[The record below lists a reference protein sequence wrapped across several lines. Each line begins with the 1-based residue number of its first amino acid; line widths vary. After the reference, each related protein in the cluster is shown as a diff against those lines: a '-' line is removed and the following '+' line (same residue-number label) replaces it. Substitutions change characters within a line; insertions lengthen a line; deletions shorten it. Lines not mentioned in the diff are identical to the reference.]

1 MINYTACITHLM
13 QDIVQRLPELSFIN
27 LDRVL
32 VFARYGRSDAEGAYA
47 TCHSLNLPTSEPGYY
62 YWRDRQTGR
71 ITRRS
76 EWFVTKSPVVSIGG
90 VDIDYLIS
98 FTLPRFS
105 NQQVEHTRKEAYYP
119 SGPPWIGKLDTIVH
133 ELYHID
139 PHQPGIRRI
148 ERADGSC
155 SGSSHSP
162 GFLREV
168 ASLVRRYLASAPD
181 PERYDFLRYTFSE
194 LTLIHGGVVA
204 TTFKNSFYP
213 QRYRETFEADVELD
227 LEPGVRVVP
236 VKQPS
241 RPARYTEADLE
252 LRQFF
257 EHSPR
262 ETVRREVVSPAL
274 APRQRMVTLAGGLQ
288 SAASAHHRR
297 PSGRRPRRSIP

>member
-13 QDIVQRLPELSFIN
+13 QDIVRRLPELSFID

-32 VFARYGRSDAEGAYA
+32 VFARYGRSEAEGAYA

-76 EWFVTKSPVVSIGG
+76 EWFVTKSPVVSISD
-90 VDIDYLIS
+90 VDLDYLIS

-105 NQQVEHTRKEAYYP
+105 NQLIEHTRKEAYYP
-119 SGPPWIGKLDTIVH
+119 SGPAWIGKLDTIVH

-139 PHQPGIRRI
+139 PDQPGIRRI

-155 SGSSHSP
+155 SGSSHSS

-168 ASLVRRYLASAPD
+168 SDLVQRYLATGPD

-204 TTFKNSFYP
+204 TTFNTFPSYP
-213 QRYRETFEADVELD
+213 QRYREAFAAG
-227 LEPGVRVVP
+227 LEVDPGVRIEP
-236 VKQPS
+236 VKQPA
-241 RPARYTEADLE
+241 RPARYSDADLE
-252 LRQFF
+252 LRQFL

-262 ETVRREVVSPAL
+262 ETVRREVVSPGL
-274 APRQRMVTLAGGLQ
+274 APRQRMVTLAGGRQ

-297 PSGRRPRRSIP
+297 TSRRRRDTP